1 MSVRIPYGRQTIDDS
16 DVQAVS
22 ETLRSDFLTQ
32 GPKVDEFE
40 RALASYCGAKH
51 AVAFANGTAALQ
63 AAYFAAGLGAG
74 DEFVTS
80 PMTFA
85 ATATAG
91 LWQGAKPVFADV
103 DPATGNLDPKAA
115 RAALTSKTKAVVPV
129 DYTGRPADLDAFRAL
144 AKEKGLVLIEDACHS
159 LGTSY
164 RGRTVGAVSD
174 MTVFSFHPVKSIT
187 TGEGGAVLT
196 DDPKFHARMLE
207 FRSHGIR
214 RGEDWMYYVD
224 TKAMNYRLTDLQAAL
239 GVSQLKRLD
248 SFVARRRA
256 IARRY
261 DEAFKGWS
269 ELELW
274 PGDVSESSWHLY
286 VIRLK
291 GALASK
297 RREIFRALRAAGI
310 GVQVHYIP
318 VYHHPLYRSLGY
330 AGALCP
336 RAEALYER
344 IISMPI
350 YPTLTDAQQDEVV
363 RILRGILDASY
374 ADRPQG

>member
-1 MSVRIPYGRQTIDDS
+1 MSVRIPYGRQTIDES

-32 GPKVDEFE
+32 GPMVDEFE
-40 RALASYCGAKH
+40 RALAAYCGAKH

-63 AAYFAAGLGAG
+63 AAYFAAGLGPG

-80 PMTFA
+80 PLTFA

-91 LWQGAKPVFADV
+91 LWQGAKPVFADI
-103 DPATGNLDPKAA
+103 DPATGNLDPEAA
-115 RAALTSKTKAVVPV
+115 RAALTARTKAVVPV
-129 DYTGRPADLDAFRAL
+129 DYAGRPADWDAFRAL
-144 AKEKGLVLIEDACHS
+144 AKEKGVVLIEDACHA
-159 LGTSY
+159 LGTAY
-164 RGRTVGAVSD
+164 RSRKVGTLAD

-196 DDPKFHARMLE
+196 DDSTFNARLLE

-224 TKAMNYRLTDLQAAL
+224 SKAMNYRLTDLQAAL

-248 SFVARRRA
+248 AFVARRRE

-261 DEAFKGWS
+261 DEAFKGWP

-274 PGDVSESSWHLY
+274 PGDVSESAWHLY

-291 GALASK
+291 GGLASK
-297 RREIFRALRAAGI
+297 RREVFRALRAAGI

-318 VYHHPLYRSLGY
+318 VYHHPFYRSLGY

-336 RAEALYER
+336 KAEALYER

-350 YPTLTDAQQDEVV
+350 YPTLTDAEQDEVV
-363 RILRGILDASY
+363 RLLRGILDANY
-374 ADRPQG
+374 ADRP